1 MRQRVV
7 EADALRRLRE
17 ARCRFSLGSGR
28 RGIASTTLLG
38 VAHMTPRLIA
48 SVFLSGI
55 ILVVSCLVAA
65 RAGDKQPLS
74 GPVSATGRIEG
85 GSAVLSLGT
94 SATGTIAQ
102 LLVKVGDHV
111 EAGQH
116 LLQVDC
122 RAIEAEKIA
131 RTADLAASEA
141 VFARVTHG
149 SRPEEIAIGE
159 ANVNLAEAR
168 LREAQKQ
175 FDRAQALREGVT
187 VTRVQID
194 QAERDA
200 HMAEAMLAEVR
211 TKLTLLKVGSRE
223 EDIAE
228 ARARRDAAKA
238 RLEEVAARLAYCT
251 VDAPISGV
259 ILSIGISSGQ
269 LVSSMAPTTL
279 ITMVDDRKRRVRA
292 FVGERDVS
300 KICLGEQAQIA
311 TDGIPGT
318 HFDGIVDSI
327 APGVSESPYDPGQPL
342 FREVLLSIPRNTV
355 PAAIGLRVSLQFPG
369 CGS

>member
-1 MRQRVV
+1 MPQH
-7 EADALRRLRE
+7 RL
-17 ARCRFSLGSGR
+17 
-28 RGIASTTLLG
+28 T
-38 VAHMTPRLIA
+38 A
-48 SVFLSGI
+48 SVLLSGVI
-55 ILVVSCLVAA
+55 VAA
-65 RAGDKQPLS
+65 SYLVIAPTAYGQTPN
-74 GPVSATGRIEG
+74 GPVSAVGRIEG
-85 GSAVLSLGT
+85 GSDVLSLGT

-102 LLVKVGDHV
+102 LLVKAGDHV

-122 RAIEAEKIA
+122 RAIEAEKTA
-131 RTADLAASEA
+131 RESDLAASEA
-141 VFARVTHG
+141 AFARVTHG
-149 SRPEEIAIGE
+149 FRSEEVAVGE

-175 FDRAQALREGVT
+175 FGRAQALHEGIT

-211 TKLTLLKVGSRE
+211 AKLALLKAGSRE
-223 EDIAE
+223 EDVAE

-238 RLEEVAARLAYCT
+238 RLEEAAARLAYCT

-259 ILSIGISSGQ
+259 ILSTRISAGQ
-269 LVSSMAPTTL
+269 LVSSMAPVAL

-292 FVGERDVS
+292 FVNERDVS
-300 KICLGEQAQIA
+300 KVCLGEQVQIA
-311 TDGIPGT
+311 PDGIPGT
-318 HFDGIVDSI
+318 HFDGVVERI
-327 APGVSESPYDPGQPL
+327 APRVSESPYDPGQPL
-342 FREVLLSIPRNTV
+342 FREVLLSISKDTTPM
-355 PAAIGLRVSLQFPG
+355 AIGLRVSLQFRG